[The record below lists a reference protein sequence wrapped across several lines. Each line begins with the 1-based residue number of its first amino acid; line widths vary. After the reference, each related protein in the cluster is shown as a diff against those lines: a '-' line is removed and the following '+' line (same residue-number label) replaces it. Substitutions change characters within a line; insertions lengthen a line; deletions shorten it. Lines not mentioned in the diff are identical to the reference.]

1 MTSDVLTM
9 ARGRTLR
16 FVVSAYVS
24 SALVG
29 MLWARL
35 VCATTIVGLIDNPHH
50 RIVLAADGLVM
61 TRSAK
66 PGHERAC
73 KISVIGDCAFTMHGL
88 VFARSRAK
96 TSLDVPALARSACA
110 GSGNLQQRADTFLR
124 IAHDPVA
131 SAARFMREREPAVF
145 SQIRNRDMFDVFF
158 AGTSN
163 GQLMILSR
171 GFRVS
176 TDGTIWSEKDESRSQ
191 PGLPAIGVI
200 LAGSRKHIVAYLQN
214 HPDWAN
220 RIDIVLAVKAFLQL
234 EVDANPEAVGP
245 PISILEIDQ
254 GKICWIARG
263 ECKSDKCEDCRTENR
278 SARSHELSRAG
289 PAVHGRAP

>member
-1 MTSDVLTM
+1 MTSNVLTM

-16 FVVSAYVS
+16 FVVSACVS
-24 SALVG
+24 SALVA
-29 MLWARL
+29 MLWSRP
-35 VCATTIVGLIDNPHH
+35 VFATTIVGLIDNPHH

-66 PGHERAC
+66 PRHERAC
-73 KISVIGDCAFTMHGL
+73 KISVIGDSAFTMHGL

-96 TSLDVPALARSACA
+96 TSLDVPALARAACA

-124 IAHDPVA
+124 IIHDPVA
-131 SAARFMREREPAVF
+131 SAV
-145 SQIRNRDMFDVFF
+145 
-158 AGTSN
+158 
-163 GQLMILSR
+163 
-171 GFRVS
+171 
-176 TDGTIWSEKDESRSQ
+176 RS
-191 PGLPAIGVI
+191 
-200 LAGSRKHIVAYLQN
+200 SIVAYLQN

-254 GKICWIARG
+254 GKMCWIARG
-263 ECKSDKCEDCRTENR
+263 ECKSDKCEDCRTEDR
-278 SARSHELSRAG
+278 GARSHELSRAG